1 MNKIDFSEFAKNVAD
16 YVGMEPEEVS
26 KEMNLYED
34 LMMDSLG
41 LFSLGMYLTGIYK
54 LQVPLSS
61 VAVINTVGDM
71 YQLLVEKGE
80 PEK

>member
-16 YVGMEPEEVS
+16 YVGMEQEEVS

-54 LQVPLSS
+54 LQVSLSS